1 MSTDRLRRRV
11 AHEAARLIFAH
22 KETQYARAKMH
33 AARRL
38 SVVTIAPDDL
48 PSNGEIRWHL
58 NSMTAA
64 SPAEQQRILVGD
76 LDGPDD
82 VFPDKVLLSAE
93 NLVDRFRVYE
103 LLLLPL
109 EEVTQ
114 PPETHPEGDVLY
126 HSLQVFE
133 LARDALPY
141 DEEFLA
147 AALLHDVGK
156 AIDRHDHVAA
166 GLLAL
171 DGSITPRT
179 AWLIE
184 HHVEAQSLRDDTL
197 GVRLRRRLERSD
209 SYDELMLL
217 ADCDR
222 RGRTTG
228 MPVPDVQDALD
239 YLRNLS
245 DACENDS

>member
-11 AHEAARLIFAH
+11 AFEAARLIFAREE
-22 KETQYARAKMH
+22 KQYSQAKRK
-33 AARRL
+33 AVRRL
-38 SVVTIAPDDL
+38 CTGMVAADDL
-48 PSNGEIRWHL
+48 PSNGEIRARL
-58 NSMTAA
+58 NAMTAA
-64 SPAEQQRILVGD
+64 TQAEQERILLGGPAEDMQSDALV
-76 LDGPDD
+76 
-82 VFPDKVLLSAE
+82 SSQ

-109 EEVTQ
+109 EEVVE

-133 LARDALPY
+133 LAREALPY
-141 DEEFLA
+141 DEEFLL

-156 AIDRHDHVAA
+156 AIDRHDHVAV
-166 GLLAL
+166 GLQAL
-171 DGSITPRT
+171 DDAITPRT

-184 HHVEAQSLRDDTL
+184 HHVEAQTLRDDAL
-197 GVRLRRRLERSD
+197 GVRLRRRLERSE

-222 RGRTTG
+222 RGRTIG
-228 MPVPDVQDALD
+228 MQTPDLQDALD
-239 YLRNLS
+239 YLRELS
-245 DACENDS
+245 DSCGDVAG